1 MNTLKLKLN
10 PYKDINIASL
20 DDKPLSPYSELN
32 NYMKEPFL
40 SWVSKLLEA
49 AEREINDDYCLEVV
63 SESFEALFL
72 EGMQNDFDS
81 CKEYRT
87 ASFQVN
93 TSTSERFD
101 LIRKLAS
108 KYAINYSLEAF
119 KLPVYTDVKLSLDT
133 TMVKSVTLEDAKL
146 IVTKEKEIKN
156 QLSAMLEGS
165 IILLI
170 SDKSV
175 VTAIGSQKYI
185 WEICESDLDKVVN
198 CIIDRFVKT
207 PIIVKISELLKNVM
221 DTMNDEDKKTLNLA
235 TEIDPFLAISE
246 LPEIE
251 VGHSIT
257 LGVEMIPEGTELPN
271 LRIVAQNESI
281 ISIDGLS
288 ITALM
293 PGTTNIDIYRAEENI
308 PFVRKCVK
316 TYQDNFVKKI
326 ELSLSAGKMGIGRKQ
341 EVNIALIPEDAEDIN
356 SVEWSVDNADVIRV
370 SQDGVITALEDGVA
384 TITATTTKA
393 SSSISVKVLPN
404 IRNIVSTVTQSHLYV
419 GQTESISVLVEPNN
433 CFDSSYEWKS
443 SDKSVAI
450 VDKLDDGQTVI
461 RATGI
466 GNCTL
471 TCIAKEGGCS
481 TTCNV
486 LVESTF
492 KKRENAHGMLSLTAI
507 LAVACIFCAALSP
520 VLCVPVAIATVVCG
534 VLAIARN
541 KGDRFWAFI
550 LMAAAVLTALEATGI
565 TNWL

>member
-10 PYKDINIASL
+10 PYKDINIVSL

-40 SWVSKLLEA
+40 SWASKLLDA

-81 CKEYRT
+81 CKEFKT
-87 ASFQVN
+87 SSFQVN
-93 TSTSERFD
+93 TSTNERFD
-101 LIRKLAS
+101 LIKKLAS
-108 KYAINYSLEAF
+108 KYSVCYSLDSF
-119 KLPVYTDVKLSLDT
+119 KLPVYTEVQLSLDSSL
-133 TMVKSVTLEDAKL
+133 VNAVAFEEAKL
-146 IVTKEKEIKN
+146 IVTNDIAVKNRVNTIKDN
-156 QLSAMLEGS
+156 T
-165 IILLI
+165 IIVLV
-170 SDKSV
+170 SDKNIVSAV
-175 VTAIGSQKYI
+175 GNQKYI
-185 WEICESDLDKVVN
+185 WEICESDLGEVVS

-207 PIIVKISELLKNVM
+207 DVIVNVSGLLKNII
-221 DTMNDEDKKTLNLA
+221 DTMSEEDKKALNLA

-251 VGHSIT
+251 VGQT
-257 LGVEMIPEGTELPN
+257 VALAVEMIPEGIDVPN
-271 LRIVAQNESI
+271 LRIVTQNENI
-281 ISIDGLS
+281 ISVDGLM

-308 PFVRKCVK
+308 PFARKCVK

-326 ELSLSAGKMGIGRKQ
+326 ELNLSSGKMGIDRKQ
-341 EVNIALIPEDAEDIN
+341 EVNIVLIPEDAEDIY
-356 SVEWSVDNADVIRV
+356 SVKWSVDNSDVIRV
-370 SQDGVITALEDGVA
+370 DEDGIITALRDGEA
-384 TITATTTKA
+384 TITASTARTSACIT
-393 SSSISVKVLPN
+393 VKVLPN
-404 IRNIVSTVTQSHLYV
+404 ISKIVSSVTNSQLYV
-419 GQTESISVLVEPNN
+419 GQTEPISVSVEPKN

-443 SDKSVAI
+443 SDKSVA
-450 VDKLDDGQTVI
+450 VVEKLDDGQSVI

-471 TCIAKEGGCS
+471 TCVAKEGGCS

-492 KKRENAHGMLSLTAI
+492 KKRENAHGILSLTAI

-534 VLAIARN
+534 VLATIRN
-541 KGDRFWAFI
+541 KGDRFWAFL
-550 LMAAAVLTALEATGI
+550 LMAMSVITALESAGI